1 MKEHTMR
8 YLALMLVATAAV
20 VALVVTVRPH
30 DRAARRPPA
39 AIASTAALSPSP
51 TTTTPARPA
60 YQSGTATGAAH
71 TDFGDVR
78 VRVTVARGRI
88 VHVVAVEL
96 PHGNAMDVQLSK
108 PAATTLARE
117 VLQAQS
123 ADVDVVSGATYTST
137 GYLNSL
143 QAALDQLK

>member
-1 MKEHTMR
+1 MR
-8 YLALMLVATAAV
+8 YLALLLVATAAV
-20 VALVVTVRPH
+20 VALVITVRPH
-30 DRAARRPPA
+30 DKAARRPPA
-39 AIASTAALSPSP
+39 AIASTAALSSSA
-51 TTTTPARPA
+51 TSTTPARPV
-60 YQSGTATGAAH
+60 YRSGTATGAAH

-96 PHGNAMDVQLSK
+96 PHGNEMDVQLSK
-108 PAATTLARE
+108 PAATTLAGE

-123 ADVDVVSGATYTST
+123 ADVDVVSGATYTSA

>member
-1 MKEHTMR
+1 MR
-8 YLALMLVATAAV
+8 YLALLLVATAAV
-20 VALVVTVRPH
+20 IALLVTVRPH
-30 DRAARRPPA
+30 DKPAHRPPA
-39 AIASTAALSPSP
+39 AIASTAALSPSG
-51 TTTTPARPA
+51 TTTTPAPPVYR
-60 YQSGTATGAAH
+60 SGTATAAAH

-96 PHGNAMDVQLSK
+96 PHGNEMDVQLSK
-108 PAATTLARE
+108 PAATTLERE